1 MQKRNGYYYISL
13 PEGGFTQGGQTM
25 LRSKNIYGP
34 YERKEVFSP
43 GNGEHQG
50 GFVDL
55 DNGESWFICFRR
67 MNAEK
72 AAMGRICYLE
82 PVKWGDDDWPV
93 FGNNGKPVESHQ
105 KPNVGKSYPI
115 ARPATSDEFDS
126 GKLGFQWQ
134 WNHNPVNDHWSLTDR
149 PGYLRLKAIPA
160 DNLSVARNTL
170 TQKLWDEAGMVEIQ
184 LDLGGMADGQRAGLA
199 FMTGNKFGGV
209 GVIRENGVVKI
220 DMDGALGPAVNG
232 KSIWLRGWYQDVD
245 CHFAYSLDGK
255 QFTNAPNTFK
265 MGFQSW
271 KGGRPAI
278 YSYGKEGGFVDV
290 NYFHYGYG
298 LTLDQAR
305 AAGDF
310 R

>member
-1 MQKRNGYYYISL
+1 
-13 PEGGFTQGGQTM
+13 
-25 LRSKNIYGP
+25 
-34 YERKEVFSP
+34 
-43 GNGEHQG
+43 
-50 GFVDL
+50 
-55 DNGESWFICFRR
+55 
-67 MNAEK
+67 
-72 AAMGRICYLE
+72 MGRICYLE

-184 LDLGGMADGQRAGLA
+184 LELGGMADGQRAGLA

-245 CHFAYSLDGK
+245 CHFVYSLDGK
-255 QFTNAPNTFK
+255 QFTDAPNTFK